1 MHAIQIEAPGGP
13 EAMKLAELPTPQPG
27 PGAALVRIEAAGVNF
42 IDVYQRMGVY
52 KLPLPARLGMEGA
65 GVIEALGAPRDGAP
79 QGFAVGD
86 RVSWAQHQGAYATQ
100 LAVPLEKLVRVPEHV
115 SLEVACAAMLQGF
128 TAHYLVN
135 DTFPIKAGQTLL
147 QYAGAGGTGRLLS
160 QLAKQKGARVIATV
174 GSEAK
179 AELAKSGGADHVIVL
194 AKHDVDSEVKRI
206 TEGQGVDVVYDSV
219 GKDTFDGS
227 IKALKRRGMLVLFG
241 QSSGAVAPIDPQR
254 LSAAGSLFFTRPT
267 LGHHIAARAE
277 MVARADEL
285 LGKIAAGKLDVR
297 IGARFPL
304 AEAGAAH
311 QALEGRGTT
320 GKVLLIP

>member
-1 MHAIQIEAPGGP
+1 MQAIQIEAPGGP

-27 PGAALVRIEAAGVNF
+27 PGEALVRIEAAGVNF

-65 GVIEALGAPRDGAP
+65 GVIESLGIARDGAP
-79 QGFAVGD
+79 QGFAVGQ
-86 RVSWAQHQGAYATQ
+86 RVSWAQQQGAYATH
-100 LAVPLEKLVRVPEHV
+100 LAVPLEKLVQVPDDV
-115 SLEVACAAMLQGF
+115 TLEAACAAMLQGF
-128 TAHYLVN
+128 TAHYLIN

-160 QLAKQKGARVIATV
+160 QLAKQKGARVFAAV
-174 GSEAK
+174 GSDAK
-179 AELAKSGGADHVIVL
+179 AELAKSGGADEVIVL
-194 AKHDVDSEVKRI
+194 SRLNFEEEVKRL
-206 TEGQGVDVVYDSV
+206 TNGQGVDVVYDSV

-267 LGHHIAARAE
+267 LGHHIATRAE

-297 IGARFPL
+297 IGARFSL

-311 QALEGRGTT
+311 RALEGRGTT